1 MVYVFL
7 ADGFELIEA
16 LAPVDMLRRAK
27 IGVMTVGIGGSVI
40 TASCGVSV
48 TCDISDKAFRFKNV
62 DAIVLPGGMPG
73 TKNLEKSP
81 VVQDA
86 IDKAAER
93 NTLICAICATI
104 SKKHVVCDG
113 DFITAKGAG
122 VAVDFGL
129 EIVCQLEGR
138 EMAANVRKTIQCP

>member
-7 ADGFELIEA
+7 ADGFELIER
-16 LAPVDMLRRAK
+16 LAPVDNATPGQNRRDDRC
-27 IGVMTVGIGGSVI
+27 IGGSVI

-93 NTLICAICATI
+93 NTPDLCHLRPHRLFWVTR
-104 SKKHVVCDG
+104 VC
-113 DFITAKGAG
+113 
-122 VAVDFGL
+122 L
-129 EIVCQLEGR
+129 MR
-138 EMAANVRKTIQCP
+138 RKPFAFPALRRN